1 LKSMKIKT
9 LVTNHK
15 LLIFVLLLAAILR
28 FWQLGNVPPH
38 LSPDEA
44 ALGYN
49 AFSILNTGHDEH
61 HQLFPIIFKSF
72 GDFKPGLYV
81 YLTIPAILLFNL
93 TEFAV
98 RFPSA
103 LSGVIAVY
111 LVYKITKRLEFKTS
125 GLEIVASL
133 MLAISPWHIQFS
145 RGAWEANVAITLT
158 LAGIFYFFKS
168 LQKQKYLILST
179 VFFALTLI
187 TYQGA
192 KLSTAIVVLLL
203 VVLYWRD
210 IIKFK
215 LKNITYSLIA
225 GGIISIPVV
234 LSFFSGQ
241 TGRLGVF
248 SVFSYPRSDD
258 YLQHFLDETGVNKN
272 SLIYYLFYN
281 EPLNFLRGIMGRYFN
296 HFSGRFLFF
305 EGDWQNPMFS
315 APYHGMLTLADIPLF
330 VSGVAVAFKNLFKK
344 NNVFIF
350 GWLLLSP
357 LPAVLSRDQVQAV
370 RALNMAVPLS
380 ILLAFG
386 TIWIWNKLNF
396 KILKLALIALY
407 LVSYIYYL
415 DAYFVHF
422 PKSRS
427 NDWGYGYK
435 QIVQAIQ
442 PYYNDYDRIK
452 IQQSFAQPYIY
463 FLFFDK
469 VSPIE
474 FWLTSDYVDGPAG
487 DVGFVKKFD
496 KYIFSDLHYDVDFN
510 TPGLVAARS
519 SDVPPE
525 RISDQNKYSVIERIY
540 NPAGEEEFVV
550 FSVNNVKE

>member
-1 LKSMKIKT
+1 MKIKT